1 MRQKIIIVLAMVLCG
16 CAAAPQKDE
25 PGKNEEGK
33 VMADINTLIKNKD
46 WTAVDVAK
54 SSGPTALATVEPYLA
69 NPDEVIR
76 LLAVDCI
83 AAAGGPTAPDLLIR
97 ALDDRNEQVR
107 GNAINGLHAQLPK
120 GREAVLLKKWDDAKD
135 PFVRQQIPMILGRMQ
150 AKQNV
155 PELKA
160 RQTRDPRGEVSD
172 GMTAGLSKL
181 GDDDAR
187 KRFGQMLADAR
198 EKRVAVVIGYVQY
211 LDEQWVIPLLLPVLS
226 RREMAVDLSS
236 HRKKLIRR
244 GCDLAV
250 DEVLRISKANFS
262 FAIDPAAQYTDAQIA
277 EVTRYVEA
285 QARAAKP

>member
-1 MRQKIIIVLAMVLCG
+1 MVKKIVIAMLVMLCG
-16 CAAAPQKDE
+16 CAAAPQKDGS
-25 PGKNEEGK
+25 GKNEEGK
-33 VMADINTLIKNKD
+33 VMADINAMIKNKD
-46 WTAVDVAK
+46 CTAVDAAR
-54 SSGPTALATVEPYLA
+54 SAGPAAIGTAEPFLTNA
-69 NPDEVIR
+69 DEVIR

-83 AAAGGPTAPDLLIR
+83 AAAGGPAAPDLLIR

-107 GNAINGLHAQLPK
+107 GNAINGLHAQLPQ
-120 GREAVLLKKWDDAKD
+120 GREKVLLKKWDDAKD
-135 PFVRQQIPMILGRMQ
+135 PFVRQQIPMILGRMA

-160 RQTRDPRGEVSD
+160 RQPRDPRGEVND
-172 GMTAGLSKL
+172 GMTAGLAKL
-181 GDDDAR
+181 GDADAR
-187 KRFGQMLADAR
+187 TQFAKMLADAR

-211 LDEQWVIPLLLPVLS
+211 IDEQWVIPLLLPVLS

-236 HRKKLIRR
+236 HRKTLTRR

-250 DEVLRISKANFS
+250 DEVLRISKAKFS
-262 FAIDPAAQYTDAQIA
+262 FAINPAANYTDAQIA

>member
-1 MRQKIIIVLAMVLCG
+1 MRQKIIIVLVMVLCG
-16 CAAAPQKDE
+16 CAAAPQKDQT
-25 PGKNEEGK
+25 GKDEEGK
-33 VMADINTLIKNKD
+33 VMADINTLIRNKD

-54 SSGPTALATVEPYLA
+54 SSGPTALATVEPYLT
-69 NPDEVIR
+69 NLDEVIR

-120 GREAVLLKKWDDAKD
+120 GREEVLLKKWDDAKD

-155 PELKA
+155 PQLKA
-160 RQTRDPRGEVSD
+160 RQSRDPRGEVVD

-187 KRFGQMLADAR
+187 KRFGEMLRDAR

-211 LDEQWVIPLLLPVLS
+211 IDEQWVIPLLLPVLS

-250 DEVLRISKANFS
+250 DEVLRISKAKFS